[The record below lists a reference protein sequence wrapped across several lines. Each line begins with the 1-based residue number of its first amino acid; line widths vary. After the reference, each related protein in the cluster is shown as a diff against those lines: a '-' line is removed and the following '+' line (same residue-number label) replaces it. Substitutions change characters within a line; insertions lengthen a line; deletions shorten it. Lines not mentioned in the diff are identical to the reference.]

1 MTHDS
6 LPSPKAVRWAVT
18 LWGAGDSVKVAP
30 RCPSVAHAYR
40 HHEGM
45 KGDPERPEARASPGR
60 LSPSSRDRP
69 ALHPGPK
76 GGAEGA
82 PDVPDKGGFWKGGPA
97 PTCIFHVSRG
107 CSRGAVPGGR

>member
-1 MTHDS
+1 
-6 LPSPKAVRWAVT
+6 
-18 LWGAGDSVKVAP
+18 
-30 RCPSVAHAYR
+30 
-40 HHEGM
+40 M

-82 PDVPDKGGFWKGGPA
+82 PDVPDKRGVLEGGARPHFHFSCQPSMPAGTTKDERRPEQPEARASPGRLSPSSRDRRASHPGPTGGA
-97 PTCIFHVSRG
+97 
-107 CSRGAVPGGR
+107 GG

>member
-1 MTHDS
+1 MS
-6 LPSPKAVRWAVT
+6 AGGIRVRSNIASSST
-18 LWGAGDSVKVAP
+18 
-30 RCPSVAHAYR
+30 SVAHAYR

-82 PDVPDKGGFWKGGPA
+82 PNVPDKRGVLEGGACPPLHFSCQPPCLPA
-97 PTCIFHVSRG
+97 PRTMKGDRPPARRG
-107 CSRGAVPGGR
+107 E